1 MKMVWQQQQ
10 IFSMKQE
17 YYFNATTL
25 RGSKAAYLNFF
36 LKTLAEEEFVY

>member
-1 MKMVWQQQQ
+1 M

-25 RGSKAAYLNFF
+25 RGIIAAYLKEVFQ
-36 LKTLAEEEFVY
+36 KR